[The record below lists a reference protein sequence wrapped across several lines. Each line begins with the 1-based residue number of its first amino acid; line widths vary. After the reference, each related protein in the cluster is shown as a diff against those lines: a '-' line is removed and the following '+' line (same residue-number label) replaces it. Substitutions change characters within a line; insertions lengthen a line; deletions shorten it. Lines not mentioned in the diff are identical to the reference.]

1 MWLRMA
7 ENGGLERNYEENR
20 ALDLVKDCAAIR
32 FFPLHEENTLSANHT
47 VDLTA
52 TSRSSNV
59 MPCMTDP
66 GQRERRV
73 L

>member
-1 MWLRMA
+1 MWLGMA
-7 ENGGLERNYEENR
+7 KNGGLERNYEKNR
-20 ALDLVKDCAAIR
+20 ALDLLRDCAAIR
-32 FFPLHEENTLSANHT
+32 FSPLHEENTLSANST
-47 VDLTA
+47 VDFTA